1 MRVLLGVVRTCF
13 QVLLLGCRV
22 LLGIIRCC
30 WGYLGY
36 WWGVSWA

>member
-22 LLGIIRCC
+22 LLGIVRCC
-30 WGYLGY
+30 
-36 WWGVSWA
+36 